1 MHAARYLGVPP
12 WDLAEQSSVWLRWA
26 LTMERAEGEAAQW
39 RAEQVQKRRMT
50 RP

>member
-12 WDLAEQSSVWLRWA
+12 WDLAGQSSVWLRWA

-39 RAEQVQKRRMT
+39 RTEQKFKNATRR
-50 RP
+50 